1 MSKLELKVPPVV
13 VALIIGGISWL
24 LAATGLEL
32 PFPFSIR
39 LVLAAMFLIA
49 GIGIAVAGVVEFVR
63 AKTTVNPHRPR
74 HTSVLVTGGIY
85 RYTRNP
91 MYVGM
96 AGVLTA
102 HALARGG
109 WATWLPVAG
118 FVAVIDRVQ
127 VQPEEAALGARFGDE
142 YEDYRRRVR
151 RWL

>member
-1 MSKLELKVPPVV
+1 MPTVPPPVIAL
-13 VALIIGGISWL
+13 VAAGVQHALAPDRPSSRLRKGLALGATAAGAGL
-24 LAATGLEL
+24 MAGAVRRFLAAG
-32 PFPFSIR
+32 
-39 LVLAAMFLIA
+39 
-49 GIGIAVAGVVEFVR
+49 
-63 AKTTVNPHRPR
+63 TTVEPFDPSQA
-74 HTSVLVTGGIY
+74 SVLVTDGPNAL
-85 RYTRNP
+85 TRNP

>member
-1 MSKLELKVPPVV
+1 MPTVPPP
-13 VALIIGGISWL
+13 LIGLG
-24 LAATGLEL
+24 AAAVQH
-32 PFPFSIR
+32 
-39 LVLAAMFLIA
+39 VLAPGPGTGGSGSGTVRRVLAVSVAA
-49 GIGIAVAGVVEFVR
+49 GSAALMVGAARRFFAVG
-63 AKTTVNPHRPR
+63 TTVEPFDPSQA
-74 HTSVLVTGGIY
+74 SVLVTDGPNAL
-85 RYTRNP
+85 TRNP

-127 VQPEEAALGARFGDE
+127 VQPEEAALHARFGAE
-142 YEDYRRRVR
+142 YDDYCRRVR